1 MGNVIFNGVSTNK
14 SEWDESNRCAG
25 DQLGAGEGIFSL
37 VAPEATKALWSV
49 LSRAPSPLQFPLKN
63 QLLLSPATMRVL
75 YRFDSSS
82 IGLIRVQ

>member
-37 VAPEATKALWSV
+37 VATEATKARSLI
-49 LSRAPSPLQFPLKN
+49 LRRAPSPLQFPLEN

>member
-37 VAPEATKALWSV
+37 VATEATKALWSV
-49 LSRAPSPLQFPLKN
+49 LSRAPSPLPFPLKN

-82 IGLIRVQ
+82 LV